1 MDMGA
6 TCSPCAAC
14 IALQGRCGA
23 ASAPR
28 DRQARARYHAFPPC
42 PHDALLRSV
51 LSKFATLLPF
61 LILMVGLASMVNAPS
76 VLDTVRHAVFD
87 HYQRWRPA
95 VPVGEPVR
103 VIDIDEES
111 LARIGQWPWSR
122 QVLADLADRLFAAG
136 VSVVGFD
143 MLFAEA
149 DRRGR
154 DVSELKSAN
163 ADSDSRFAR
172 SLAGGPSVI
181 GFVLA
186 QRGQAQ
192 PPAGVSSHLAATSA
206 ELLGSLHRYP
216 AALYPLPV
224 LRRSAAV
231 GAINFV
237 PDADGVIRRLPLML
251 MLDARPVP
259 SLTAEMLRVAQPGAG
274 FLLDMDPLAGL
285 TLGIGRY
292 RIPLSVQ
299 GELWIRQGRLRTG
312 RYVPAW
318 KVLSGEADL
327 AALKGMPVLVGASA
341 QTLMDLRFSALGEVV
356 PGVEVHAQV
365 LDQVR
370 SGQWLL
376 RPAQAM
382 EIELLLLCVSGVGVA
397 VLALRARALVAALST
412 LLVLLAMAAASWH
425 AFARLGVLLD
435 PAVAGGFVILIFVS
449 GSLVRHVAAERRQRW
464 IRHAFARY
472 VSPNLVDHLVSHPE
486 ALELGGVRR
495 VCSFVFTDLEGYTAL
510 MERYDPARVIS
521 LVNAYLDG
529 MIRIAFRHQ
538 GTLDRI
544 VGDAVMVMFS
554 APLVQAD
561 HACRALA
568 CAREMHEFARDFAS
582 SLNAEGVGWGQTR
595 IGVHTGEVIVGNI
608 GGASIFDYSAL
619 GDAVNIASRLEG
631 ANKYLGTLICVSQQT
646 LAQCQGTPAR
656 PAARLVLKGRSGAI
670 AVSELMGAGAGEG
683 APGDAEYETAY
694 RLMAAGD
701 EAALQAFARLASQRP
716 GDPLVAIH
724 LARLRAGEH
733 GDLIVLAD
741 K

>member
-1 MDMGA
+1 M
-6 TCSPCAAC
+6 P
-14 IALQGRCGA
+14 IRLALVMA
-23 ASAPR
+23 V
-28 DRQARARYHAFPPC
+28 
-42 PHDALLRSV
+42 LRPV

-61 LILMVGLASMVNAPS
+61 LILMVGLVSMANAPA

-95 VPVGEPVR
+95 EAVGEPVR

-111 LARIGQWPWSR
+111 LARFGQWPWSR
-122 QVLADLADRLFAAG
+122 EVLAQLADRLFAAG

-149 DRRGR
+149 DRHGR
-154 DVSELKSAN
+154 DDGGLESAS
-163 ADSDSRFAR
+163 AGSDSRFAR
-172 SLAGGPSVI
+172 SLANGPSVI

-186 QRGQAQ
+186 QRGTDPSA
-192 PPAGVSSHLAATSA
+192 AGMTSHLAATSA
-206 ELLGSLHRYP
+206 ELLGGLHRFP
-216 AALYPLPV
+216 AALNPLPV
-224 LRRSAAV
+224 LGRAAAL

-237 PDADGVIRRLPLML
+237 PDDDGVIRRLPLMF
-251 MLDARPVP
+251 MLDGRPVP
-259 SLTAEMLRVAQPGAG
+259 SLTAEMLRMAQPGAG
-274 FLLDMDPLAGL
+274 FLLDRDPLAGL
-285 TLGIGRY
+285 TLGIGPY

-299 GELWIRQGRLRTG
+299 GEMWIRQGLLRAG
-312 RYVPAW
+312 RYIPAW
-318 KVLSGEADL
+318 KVLRGEADL

-370 SGQWLL
+370 AGQWLL
-376 RPAQAM
+376 RPAQAVEM
-382 EIELLLLCVSGVGVA
+382 ELLLLCIAGGAVA
-397 VLALRARALVAALST
+397 ALALRTRALVAALST
-412 LLVLLAMAAASWH
+412 LLVLLAMAAASWQ
-425 AFARLGVLLD
+425 AFVSLGVLLD

-449 GSLVRHVAAERRQRW
+449 GSLVRHIATERRQRW

-495 VCSFVFTDLEGYTAL
+495 VCSFLFTDLEGYTAL

-568 CAREMHEFARDFAS
+568 CAREMNEFSREFAS

-631 ANKYLGTLICVSQQT
+631 ANKYLGTLICVSQET
-646 LAQCQGTPAR
+646 LAQCPGTPAR

-670 AVSELMGAGAGEG
+670 AVSELLCAGAGEG
-683 APGDAEYETAY
+683 AIGDVEYEAAY
-694 RLMAAGD
+694 GLMAAGD
-701 EAALQAFARLASQRP
+701 EAALDAFARLASHRP
-716 GDPLVAIH
+716 RDPLVAVH